1 MKILFIRHGDPDYE
15 HDSVTEKGAREIELL
30 ADRLEKLDIT
40 QFYCSPLGRAKKTA
54 EATLRRLNR
63 EAIVYDWLREF
74 PAQCV
79 DEINGGTRLCWDFMP
94 EYWTVRDDFFDKD
107 KWLSDPVYANSDAP
121 ETYKAV
127 CDGIDGIL
135 KDYGYTRRGNMYVTE
150 SSSDATIVI
159 FCHLGVQ
166 FAMLSHLLN
175 ISPVL
180 LWHGFFVAPSS
191 VTTVCTEEREKG
203 RVYFRC
209 QNLGDISH
217 LYKGGEQMSESG
229 YFQKT
234 YK

>member
-1 MKILFIRHGDPDYE
+1 
-15 HDSVTEKGAREIELL
+15 
-30 ADRLEKLDIT
+30 
-40 QFYCSPLGRAKKTA
+40 
-54 EATLRRLNR
+54 
-63 EAIVYDWLREF
+63 
-74 PAQCV
+74 
-79 DEINGGTRLCWDFMP
+79 MP

-217 LYKGGEQMSESG
+217 LYKGSEPMSESG

>member
-1 MKILFIRHGDPDYE
+1 MKILFIRYGDPDYE

-175 ISPVL
+175 MDPCL
-180 LWHGFFVAPSS
+180 NGFI
-191 VTTVCTEEREKG
+191 K
-203 RVYFRC
+203 
-209 QNLGDISH
+209 
-217 LYKGGEQMSESG
+217 K
-229 YFQKT
+229 
-234 YK
+234 